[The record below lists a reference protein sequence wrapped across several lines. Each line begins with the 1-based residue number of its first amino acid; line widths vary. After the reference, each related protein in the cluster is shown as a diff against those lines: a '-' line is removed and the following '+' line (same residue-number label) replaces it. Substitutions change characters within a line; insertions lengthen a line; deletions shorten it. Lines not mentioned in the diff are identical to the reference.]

1 MSIAEAHSGRNTS
14 PTRYDGPDRRSDGGL
29 FNIRE
34 AARYLS
40 VSERK
45 VQAEVAAGRI
55 RKVSLAPPGAK
66 KGPVRFRRSDLDAY
80 IASCVVEPVDR
91 RPRS

>member
-1 MSIAEAHSGRNTS
+1 MSIAEAPSGRNTPDS
-14 PTRYDGPDRRSDGGL
+14 PHGSDLRIEGGL
-29 FNIRE
+29 FNTRE

-66 KGPVRFRRSDLDAY
+66 RGPVRFRRSDLDAY

-91 RPRS
+91 RLRV